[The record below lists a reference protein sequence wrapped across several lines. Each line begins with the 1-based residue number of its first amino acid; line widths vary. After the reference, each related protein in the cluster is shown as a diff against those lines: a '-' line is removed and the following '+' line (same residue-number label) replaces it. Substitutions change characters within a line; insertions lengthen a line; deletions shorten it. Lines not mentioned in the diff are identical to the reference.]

1 MAATLRKYVS
11 VKPSSGSGPLHEA
24 TKTITVAHN
33 RLGGAVTYL
42 GKQVIDFKEV
52 FNVHRDFT
60 LNYFKSEKELLQKE
74 HEHKQ
79 EIIDKQTD
87 ILGRKK
93 GLEQD
98 KRAEEKQEEV
108 TDKQAKDEG
117 KKLAKKEKKK
127 FGWFKA
133 FFEGFQPIFKVIAE
147 YVAIFA
153 AYQFMDWLSDPKN
166 KEAIETITRLVGG
179 MWSFSRKL
187 AEFGIN
193 NVMDGITRVF
203 TDDPTK
209 EGVEEVFDDMFGVLQ
224 IIGGLAGLWAAS
236 RVLMPWKLI
245 GDVKFMTSLGRAV
258 SIAEQTDGGG
268 KKRPNR
274 GNKKGRDGRTARE
287 RLRDQRNRQRPTR
300 PTRPT
305 GATRQRG
312 IFGRAIDGLRNVGSK
327 AKRGLV
333 QAGGVVKNTAVGA
346 MNFIGDQ
353 AKGLWNGAKS
363 FAGSAWAQGQKIAKS
378 IGNLAEI
385 AKDPKKLG
393 QVVKTKLKAT
403 LQNVVDNNDT
413 IKKVKDVAKNPGGQG
428 KKVLIDLFKGAVKNP
443 GFKNF
448 REFLGGVKANFKIGG
463 IDTVIAALMGLL
475 DYGAFGESPINA
487 IVNALAGL
495 LGYSAGFA
503 IGAPFGGVP
512 GFITGAAGAFAGEWI
527 GNKILEGLGIAFPNL
542 LEMDDPVAKMIAE
555 SGDGAINEMFKDR
568 KMLRDPNT
576 EMPGFEDAASQELAD
591 GGKILKD
598 VPYLNQRANKQ
609 DKFGRK
615 GDTQCYSTTMAMW
628 TSYLT
633 GKALSSEEYN
643 KVRQKYGD
651 STNAGPQKKALKD
664 FGINSNLLVGA
675 YGHDTLRKEID
686 AGYPVPLGFKYKG
699 SGHWGMLVGY
709 DSNGWV
715 VHDPFGQLGIG
726 GVWKKTNSSGSKTN
740 GPGKYYRMSSEIF
753 NNQMPA
759 NDMYFWKAPR
769 SINVNAKFGGEANPD
784 SGDAG
789 GQITEAGSDSASD
802 LAPVAGESMTP
813 PSKPMT
819 AMEAFN
825 QVGGLDM
832 LNSFLGDIGGSDL
845 GKSGFGSSPSPSPV
859 ATPAEIKQEES
870 LINTKSSQLAAASV
884 DKVRRDKQRGQN
896 NTAVLMYRQQVGVPG
911 PPAAQVV
918 KASTSPTPLLTK

>member
-11 VKPSSGSGPLHEA
+11 VKSSSGSGPLHEA

-93 GLEQD
+93 GLQQD
-98 KRAEEKQEEV
+98 KRAEEEQEEV

-127 FGWFKA
+127 FGWFKT
-133 FFEGFQPIFKVIAE
+133 FFEGFQPLFKVIAE

-179 MWSFSRKL
+179 MWSFSKKL

-245 GDVKFMTSLGRAV
+245 GDVKFMTNLGRAV
-258 SIAEQTDGGG
+258 SVAEETDGGG
-268 KKRPNR
+268 KKRPKR

-287 RLRDQRNRQRPTR
+287 RLRDQQRNRQRPTR
-300 PTRPT
+300 PPSTT
-305 GATRQRG
+305 KQRG

-327 AKRGLV
+327 AKKGLV
-333 QAGGVVKNTAVGA
+333 QAGGMVKSTAVGA

-363 FAGSAWAQGQKIAKS
+363 FAGSAWAQGEKIAKS
-378 IGNLAEI
+378 IGDLAEL

-413 IKKVKDVAKNPGGQG
+413 IKKVSEVAKNPKGSG
-428 KKVLIDLFKGAVKNP
+428 KKLIVDLFKGAIKNP

-463 IDTVIAALMGLL
+463 IDTVIASLMGLL

-487 IVNALAGL
+487 IVNALSGL

-527 GNKILEGLGIAFPNL
+527 GNKILEGLGNTFPDL
-542 LEMDDPVAKMIAE
+542 LEIDDPVAKMIAE
-555 SGDGAINEMFKDR
+555 SGEGTINEMFKNR
-568 KMLRDPNT
+568 KLLRDPNS
-576 EMPGFEDAASQELAD
+576 EMPGFEEAAAQELAD
-591 GGKILKD
+591 GGQITAKHPL
-598 VPYLNQRANKQ
+598 L
-609 DKFGRK
+609 RK
-615 GDTQCYSTTMAMW
+615 MDDQ
-628 TSYLT
+628 
-633 GKALSSEEYN
+633 N
-643 KVRQKYGD
+643 I
-651 STNAGPQKKALKD
+651 KKAH
-664 FGINSNLLVGA
+664 A
-675 YGHDTLRKEID
+675 
-686 AGYPVPLGFKYKG
+686 PLGRCVTG
-699 SGHWGMLVGY
+699 SLDTMLKSGVPEPAATGSDVGNNPRGAISQLMQAPFNWKSMGGASKTLNSPY
-709 DSNGWV
+709 GTVQAGVYTKNQYGELVKSGKVPSGALVFQSRYSDWNGTA
-715 VHDPFGQLGIG
+715 
-726 GVWKKTNSSGSKTN
+726 KNSSGYDMAIAQKGGKEHWN
-740 GPGKYYRMSSEIF
+740 GQPMPQYVYGSSTKKIIVLTPDGKKGDGKDAAISGQDQIQPSGNDYATELGGTPGTDTPSV
-753 NNQMPA
+753 QGA
-759 NDMYFWKAPR
+759 
-769 SINVNAKFGGEANPD
+769 
-784 SGDAG
+784 
-789 GQITEAGSDSASD
+789 TEMV
-802 LAPVAGESMTP
+802 PQ
-813 PSKPMT
+813 KPMT
-819 AMEAFN
+819 AMEAFS

-832 LNSFLGDIGGSDL
+832 LNSFLGDIGESDL
-845 GKSGFGSSPSPSPV
+845 GKSGFGSSPSPV

-884 DKVRRDKQRGQN
+884 DKVRRDKQKGQN
-896 NTAVLMYRQQVGVPG
+896 NTSVLMYRQQVGVPG